1 MQNSDAKCIGILK
14 QTKPKEEEVVG
25 CMQDLL
31 EVYKNEGNVL
41 KILSEFSQ
49 QISNYEMDVL
59 QTFKWIESKKED
71 DRKRNQ

>member
-14 QTKPKEEEVVG
+14 QTNPKEEEVVG

-41 KILSEFSQ
+41 KILSEFS
-49 QISNYEMDVL
+49 
-59 QTFKWIESKKED
+59 
-71 DRKRNQ
+71 